1 MFLPFRQVE
10 RLKVAGGEAS
20 GALNP
25 HLCRDRRRK
34 EGDVA
39 NRWILSL
46 SASIFLAVSAC
57 GGGDLSPLTTT
68 APEGYHIGTGD
79 ELRVTVFG
87 LDAMANTYRVD
98 DSGAIALP
106 MLDPIKVAGKTI
118 REVEGAIAD
127 NIRARQLVIDPK
139 VSAQVQTYRPFF
151 IAGQVQHPGQYPYV
165 PGMSLMTAVS
175 VAGGFTFRAN
185 TKSAMII
192 RGAKKGR
199 ATQDTP
205 ILPGDQILV
214 RESWF

>member
-1 MFLPFRQVE
+1 MT
-10 RLKVAGGEAS
+10 
-20 GALNP
+20 
-25 HLCRDRRRK
+25 
-34 EGDVA
+34 

-46 SASIFLAVSAC
+46 SASIFLAASAC
-57 GGGDLSPLTTT
+57 GGGGGHLSPLATT
-68 APEGYHIGTGD
+68 APDAYHVGTGD

-127 NIRARQLVIDPK
+127 KIRERQLVIDPK
-139 VSAQVQTYRPFF
+139 VSAQIQTYRPFF
-151 IAGQVQHPGQYPYV
+151 IAGEVQRPGQYPYV

-185 TKSAMII
+185 TRSATIT
-192 RGAKKGR
+192 RAAKKGR